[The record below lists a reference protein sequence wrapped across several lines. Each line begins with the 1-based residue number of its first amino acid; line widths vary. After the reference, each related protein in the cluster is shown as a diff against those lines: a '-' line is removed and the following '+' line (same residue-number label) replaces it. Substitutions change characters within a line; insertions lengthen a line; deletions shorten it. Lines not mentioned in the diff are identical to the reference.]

1 MTMTSDF
8 FSDWIA
14 AAEQYVPADVR
25 VDMCRHTTVTE
36 PTFWLLRG
44 ESQIAAIA
52 ADNGK
57 WRATRIHRGMPC
69 GVRHVDGFGEAF
81 AYVLE

>member
-8 FSDWIA
+8 YSDWIA

-44 ESQIAAIA
+44 ESQIAAIT

-57 WRATRIHRGMPC
+57 WQCIAGCPAVCVMLMVLAKHSPMRWRA
-69 GVRHVDGFGEAF
+69 EK
-81 AYVLE
+81 